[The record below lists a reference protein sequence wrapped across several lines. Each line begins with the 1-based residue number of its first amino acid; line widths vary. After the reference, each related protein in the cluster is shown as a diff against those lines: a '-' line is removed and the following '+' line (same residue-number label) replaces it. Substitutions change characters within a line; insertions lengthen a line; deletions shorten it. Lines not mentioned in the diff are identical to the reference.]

1 MKKCIAV
8 MLLLLPVM
16 AQAQENYEMGS
27 YWQITGVKTM
37 PTKFDAYVED
47 IGGLWRSEME
57 KMKEDGKVVSYKLM
71 ANVHPREGEP
81 DLWLLV
87 EWKSAGDMLDTP
99 FEYWESMT
107 KEIVG
112 SREKSEEL
120 AVERG
125 ELRTIM
131 GDTLARELMFK

>member
-8 MLLLLPVM
+8 LLLLLPLM
-16 AQAQENYEMGS
+16 AQAQESYTLGS

-37 PTKFDAYVED
+37 PTKFDDYIED
-47 IGGLWRSEME
+47 IGGLWRTEME
-57 KMKEDGKVVSYKLM
+57 RMKEDGKILSYKLLS
-71 ANVHPREGEP
+71 NVHARESEP
-81 DLWLLV
+81 NLWLMV
-87 EWKSAGDMLDTP
+87 EWKSAADMLDTP
-99 FEYWESMT
+99 YEYWETMVAD
-107 KEIVG
+107 IVG
-112 SREKSEEL
+112 SQEKSEEL